1 MNNKYYTH
9 WRGLE
14 DDDYLL
20 NIMNNLDDNLLNRIN
35 SNDIWQLNNTKHYR
49 MVINYLYNTSVFNEE
64 YSRVWY
70 GIHNTTSFEL
80 RTVCALWFFSLI
92 LQIVY
97 WNLLNLNVLNL
108 TFRQYNNI
116 IDIWN
121 FYYLFH
127 LTCLPI
133 TLYMKEHVW
142 FGGVISLLLDYTFI
156 YQYLVIPR
164 LNKTMRL
171 LIWINIVWLMQYNYF
186 VFSLK

>member
-1 MNNKYYTH
+1 MILKNKNMNNRYYTH

-14 DDDYLL
+14 DDDYLINL
-20 NIMNNLDDNLLNRIN
+20 INNNENEDLWNLR
-35 SNDIWQLNNTKHYR
+35 NTKHYK
-49 MVINYLYNTSVFNEE
+49 VSIEYLYNTSIFDEE

-70 GIHNTTSFEL
+70 NTHNTTSFEL
-80 RTVCALWFFSLI
+80 RTICALWFFSLI
-92 LQIVY
+92 LQILY
-97 WNLLNLNVLNL
+97 WNLLNLNILNL
-108 TFRQYNNI
+108 TFRQYSNI

-127 LTCLPI
+127 LICLPI
-133 TLYMKEHVW
+133 TMSMREHVW

-164 LNKTMRL
+164 LNNTMRL
-171 LIWINIVWLMQYNYF
+171 LIYINIIWLIHYNYF

>member
-1 MNNKYYTH
+1 MNSRYYTH

-14 DDDYLL
+14 DDDYL
-20 NIMNNLDDNLLNRIN
+20 INLLNNIDKNNKGDLWNLR
-35 SNDIWQLNNTKHYR
+35 NTKHYKLSVEY
-49 MVINYLYNTSVFNEE
+49 MYNTSIFDEE
-64 YSRVWY
+64 YGRVWY
-70 GIHNTTSFEL
+70 NTHNTTSFEL
-80 RTVCALWFFSLI
+80 RTICALWFFSLI

-108 TFRQYNNI
+108 TFRQYSNI

-133 TLYMKEHVW
+133 TMFMREHVW
-142 FGGVISLLLDYTFI
+142 FGGVITLLLDYTFI
-156 YQYLVIPR
+156 YQYSVIPK

-171 LIWINIVWLMQYNYF
+171 LIYINFIWLIHFNYF

>member
-1 MNNKYYTH
+1 MDNRYYTH

-14 DDDYLL
+14 EDDYL
-20 NIMNNLDDNLLNRIN
+20 INLIDSRNDDKEVDLWNLKDIN
-35 SNDIWQLNNTKHYR
+35 QYKIH
-49 MVINYLYNTSVFNEE
+49 INYLYNTSIFDKE

-70 GIHNTTSFEL
+70 GVHNTTSFEL
-80 RTVCALWFFSLI
+80 RTICALWFFSLI

-121 FYYLFH
+121 LYYLLH
-127 LTCLPI
+127 LICLPI
-133 TLYMKEHVW
+133 TISMRDHVW
-142 FGGVISLLLDYTFI
+142 FGSVVALLLDFAYI
-156 YQYLVIPR
+156 SQYVVIPR

-171 LIWINIVWLMQYNYF
+171 LIWINIVWLIHYNYF